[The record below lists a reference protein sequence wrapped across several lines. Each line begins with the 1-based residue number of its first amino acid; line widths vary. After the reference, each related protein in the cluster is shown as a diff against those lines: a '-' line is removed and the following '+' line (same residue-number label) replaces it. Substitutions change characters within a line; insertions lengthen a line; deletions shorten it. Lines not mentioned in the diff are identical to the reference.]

1 MSTLWRYSLI
11 FPVCFKEPSVL
22 LKSRAVSRFYVSARC
37 LWMKPAKFAKR
48 RIFFNK
54 PNGKKRLSAV
64 GECLGWCHHSKHCT
78 MFFFDFYRRKKWYFR
93 PQMATVC
100 VSVQR
105 PTVQLC
111 SFLLPKRR
119 RPCST
124 LAQHR
129 HCVRSRFI
137 LFPCEGTK
145 CIKSL
150 LCFAS
155 CETLAEPPIVHFDC
169 KLSGKRFKT
178 LSAYVR
184 HQRSLEMRARGDL
197 FRSKLQPS
205 STASRLCT
213 LRKSHACLL

>member
-111 SFLLPKRR
+111 SFLLPKRW

-137 LFPCEGTK
+137 LFPCEGTVALYQV
-145 CIKSL
+145 ITL
-150 LCFAS
+150 LCILWNS
-155 CETLAEPPIVHFDC
+155 CRTSHRAFRLQAVGQAVQDIVGLCSSSEIARDARTWRPLSVKTPTEFHCLTTLHTP
-169 KLSGKRFKT
+169 
-178 LSAYVR
+178 
-184 HQRSLEMRARGDL
+184 
-197 FRSKLQPS
+197 
-205 STASRLCT
+205 
-213 LRKSHACLL
+213 